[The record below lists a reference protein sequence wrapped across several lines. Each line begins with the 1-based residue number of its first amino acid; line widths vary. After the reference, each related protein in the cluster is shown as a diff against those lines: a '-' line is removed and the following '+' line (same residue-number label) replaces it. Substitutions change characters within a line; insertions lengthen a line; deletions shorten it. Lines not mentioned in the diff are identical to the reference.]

1 MDDLFI
7 ALETT
12 SSNFFR
18 YRIQGVA
25 ENGSCKVLYCE
36 YYDHVFPDE
45 VHLMQIRPYGDTAND
60 GVVQL
65 SFTLPLP
72 LSDRAREAARR
83 YAMLMGISNPLVAH
97 AEAIDKAF
105 TFFVIYGACSHTLD
119 SDQIAVDE
127 MAHEEMDFSEINE
140 LIEQRLGRSVTVIG
154 AAIESD
160 AHTVGI
166 DAIFNAKGFAG
177 HYGLERFPAFR
188 ALNLGAQVS
197 CEALLRRAA
206 AEQAEAILVSQVVTQ
221 KNVHIHNLTRLIELA
236 EAEGVRDRYLFIVGG
251 PRISHAFAKELGYDA
266 GFGPGANATMVASF
280 IAQELVAR
288 KGEG

>member
-1 MDDLFI
+1 
-7 ALETT
+7 
-12 SSNFFR
+12 
-18 YRIQGVA
+18 
-25 ENGSCKVLYCE
+25 
-36 YYDHVFPDE
+36 
-45 VHLMQIRPYGDTAND
+45 MQIRPYGDTAND

-65 SFTLPLP
+65 SFTLPLA
-72 LSDRAREAARR
+72 LNARAREAARR

-97 AEAIDKAF
+97 AEAIDRGF
-105 TFFVIYGACSHTLD
+105 SFFVIYGPCSYTID
-119 SDQIAVDE
+119 PEQILVDE
-127 MAHEEMDFSEINE
+127 MAHNELDFHEINE
-140 LIEQRLGRSVTVIG
+140 LIEKRLGRQVTVIG

-177 HYGLERFPAFR
+177 NYGLERFPAFH

-206 AEQAEAILVSQVVTQ
+206 AEKADAILVSQVVTQ
-221 KNVHIHNLTRLIELA
+221 KNVHIHNLTKLIELA

-251 PRISHAFAKELGYDA
+251 PRISHAFAKESGYDA
-266 GFGPGANATMVASF
+266 GFGPGSNAAMVASY

-288 KGEG
+288 LE

>member
-1 MDDLFI
+1 
-7 ALETT
+7 
-12 SSNFFR
+12 
-18 YRIQGVA
+18 
-25 ENGSCKVLYCE
+25 
-36 YYDHVFPDE
+36 
-45 VHLMQIRPYGDTAND
+45 MQIRPYGDTAND

-72 LSDRAREAARR
+72 LGGRAREAARR
-83 YAMLMGISNPLVAH
+83 YAMLMGISNPLVAQ

-105 TFFVIYGACSHTLD
+105 TFFVIYGACSYTLD
-119 SDQIAVDE
+119 PDQIQVDE
-127 MAHEEMDFSEINE
+127 MAHEEMDFHEINE
-140 LIEQRLGRSVTVIG
+140 LIEQRLGRRVTVIG

-177 HYGLERFPAFR
+177 NYGLERFPAFR

-266 GFGPGANATMVASF
+266 GFGPGANAAMVASY

-288 KGEG
+288 MG

>member
-1 MDDLFI
+1 
-7 ALETT
+7 
-12 SSNFFR
+12 
-18 YRIQGVA
+18 
-25 ENGSCKVLYCE
+25 
-36 YYDHVFPDE
+36 
-45 VHLMQIRPYGDTAND
+45 MQIRPYGDTAND

-72 LSDRAREAARR
+72 LNARAREAARR

-97 AEAIDKAF
+97 AEGIDRGF
-105 TFFVIYGACSHTLD
+105 SFFVIYGPCSYTID
-119 SDQIAVDE
+119 PEQILVDE
-127 MAHEEMDFSEINE
+127 MAHDELDFHEINE
-140 LIEQRLGRSVTVIG
+140 LIEKRLGRQVTVIG

-177 HYGLERFPAFR
+177 NYGLERFPAFH

-206 AEQAEAILVSQVVTQ
+206 AEKADAILVSQVVTQ
-221 KNVHIHNLTRLIELA
+221 KNVHIHNLTKLIELA
-236 EAEGVRDRYLFIVGG
+236 EAEEVRDRYLFIVGG
-251 PRISHAFAKELGYDA
+251 PRISHAFAKESGYDA
-266 GFGPGANATMVASF
+266 GFGPGSNAAMVASY

-288 KGEG
+288 ME

>member
-1 MDDLFI
+1 
-7 ALETT
+7 
-12 SSNFFR
+12 
-18 YRIQGVA
+18 
-25 ENGSCKVLYCE
+25 
-36 YYDHVFPDE
+36 
-45 VHLMQIRPYGDTAND
+45 MQIRPYGDTAND

-72 LSDRAREAARR
+72 LNARAREAARR

-97 AEAIDKAF
+97 AEGIDRDF
-105 TFFVIYGACSHTLD
+105 SFFVIYGPCSYTID
-119 SDQIAVDE
+119 PEQILVDE
-127 MAHEEMDFSEINE
+127 MAHDELDFHEINE
-140 LIEQRLGRSVTVIG
+140 LIEKRLGRQVTVIG

-177 HYGLERFPAFR
+177 NYGLERFPAFH

-206 AEQAEAILVSQVVTQ
+206 AEKADAILVSQVVTQ
-221 KNVHIHNLTRLIELA
+221 KNVHIHNLTKLIELA
-236 EAEGVRDRYLFIVGG
+236 EAEGVRARYLFIVGG
-251 PRISHAFAKELGYDA
+251 PRISHAFAKESGYDA
-266 GFGPGANATMVASF
+266 GFGPGSNAAMVASY

-288 KGEG
+288 ME

>member
-1 MDDLFI
+1 
-7 ALETT
+7 
-12 SSNFFR
+12 
-18 YRIQGVA
+18 
-25 ENGSCKVLYCE
+25 
-36 YYDHVFPDE
+36 
-45 VHLMQIRPYGDTAND
+45 MQIRPYGDTAND

-72 LSDRAREAARR
+72 LSGKAREVARR
-83 YAMLMGISNPLVAH
+83 YAMLMGISNPLVAQ

-119 SDQIAVDE
+119 PDQISVDE
-127 MAHEEMDFSEINE
+127 LAHEEMDFHEINE
-140 LIEQRLGRSVTVIG
+140 LIEQRLGRRVTVIG

-177 HYGLERFPAFR
+177 NYGLERFPAFR

-266 GFGPGANATMVASF
+266 GFGSGSNAAMVASY

-288 KGEG
+288 ME

>member
-1 MDDLFI
+1 
-7 ALETT
+7 
-12 SSNFFR
+12 
-18 YRIQGVA
+18 
-25 ENGSCKVLYCE
+25 
-36 YYDHVFPDE
+36 
-45 VHLMQIRPYGDTAND
+45 MQIRPYGDTAND

-72 LSDRAREAARR
+72 LSGRAREAARR
-83 YAMLMGISNPLVAH
+83 YAMLMGINNPLVAH

-119 SDQIAVDE
+119 PDQIKVDE
-127 MAHEEMDFSEINE
+127 MAHREMDFHEVNE
-140 LIEQRLGRSVTVIG
+140 LIEQCLGRRVTVIG

-177 HYGLERFPAFR
+177 NYGLERFPAFR

-221 KNVHIHNLTRLIELA
+221 KNVHIHNLTKLIELA

-266 GFGPGANATMVASF
+266 GFGPGSNAIMVASY

-288 KGEG
+288 IG

>member
-1 MDDLFI
+1 
-7 ALETT
+7 
-12 SSNFFR
+12 
-18 YRIQGVA
+18 
-25 ENGSCKVLYCE
+25 
-36 YYDHVFPDE
+36 
-45 VHLMQIRPYGDTAND
+45 MQIRPYGDTAND

-72 LSDRAREAARR
+72 LGAKAREVARR

-97 AEAIDKAF
+97 AESIDPQF
-105 TFFVIYGACSHTLD
+105 SFFVVYGACSHTIDPEQVAADELAHDELD
-119 SDQIAVDE
+119 FYAVND
-127 MAHEEMDFSEINE
+127 
-140 LIEQRLGRSVTVIG
+140 LIEQRLRRQVTVIG

-177 HYGLERFPAFR
+177 NYGLERFPAFR
-188 ALNLGAQVS
+188 AINLGAQVS

-206 AEQAEAILVSQVVTQ
+206 REQAEAILVSQVVTQ
-221 KNVHIHNLTRLIELA
+221 KNVHVHNLTKLIELA

-251 PRISHAFAKELGYDA
+251 PRISHAFARELGYDA
-266 GFGPGANATMVASF
+266 GFGPGTTALTVASY

-288 KGEG
+288 SEHLP

>member
-1 MDDLFI
+1 
-7 ALETT
+7 
-12 SSNFFR
+12 
-18 YRIQGVA
+18 
-25 ENGSCKVLYCE
+25 
-36 YYDHVFPDE
+36 
-45 VHLMQIRPYGDTAND
+45 MQIRPYGDTAND
-60 GVVQL
+60 GMVQL

-72 LSDRAREAARR
+72 LNANAREAARR
-83 YAMLMGISNPLVAH
+83 YAMLMGVSNPLVAH

-119 SDQIAVDE
+119 PETIQVDE
-127 MAHEEMDFSEINE
+127 LAQHTLDFHEINA
-140 LIEQRLGRSVTVIG
+140 LIEERLGRRVTVIG

-177 HYGLERFPAFR
+177 NYGLERFPAFR

-197 CEALLRRAA
+197 CEALLRRASV
-206 AEQAEAILVSQVVTQ
+206 ERTDAILVSQVVTQ

-236 EAEGVRDRYLFIVGG
+236 EAEGVRDRYLMIVGG
-251 PRISHAFAKELGYDA
+251 PRLSHAFAKELGYDA
-266 GFGPGANATMVASF
+266 GFGPGSTAAMVASY

-288 KGEG
+288 MDERANASQ

>member
-1 MDDLFI
+1 
-7 ALETT
+7 
-12 SSNFFR
+12 
-18 YRIQGVA
+18 
-25 ENGSCKVLYCE
+25 
-36 YYDHVFPDE
+36 
-45 VHLMQIRPYGDTAND
+45 MQIRPYGDTAND
-60 GVVQL
+60 GVVQI

-72 LSDRAREAARR
+72 LGGRAREAARR

-97 AEAIDKAF
+97 AEAIDRAF
-105 TFFVIYGACSHTLD
+105 TFFVVYGACSHTLD
-119 SDQIAVDE
+119 PDQIQVDE
-127 MAHEEMDFSEINE
+127 LAHEEMGFHEINE
-140 LIEQRLGRSVTVIG
+140 LIEQRLGRRVTVIG

-177 HYGLERFPAFR
+177 NYGLERFPAFR

-206 AEQAEAILVSQVVTQ
+206 VEQTEAILVSQVVTQ

-266 GFGPGANATMVASF
+266 GFGPGSNAAMVASY

-288 KGEG
+288 RG

>member
-1 MDDLFI
+1 
-7 ALETT
+7 
-12 SSNFFR
+12 
-18 YRIQGVA
+18 
-25 ENGSCKVLYCE
+25 
-36 YYDHVFPDE
+36 
-45 VHLMQIRPYGDTAND
+45 MQIRPYGDTAND
-60 GVVQL
+60 GIIQL

-72 LSDRAREAARR
+72 LSARAREAARR

-97 AEAIDKAF
+97 AEAIDSGF
-105 TFFVIYGACSHTLD
+105 SFFVIYGACLYIID
-119 SDQIAVDE
+119 PEQILVDE
-127 MAHEEMDFSEINE
+127 MAHEELDFHEINE
-140 LIEQRLGRSVTVIG
+140 LIEKRLGRRVTVIG

-177 HYGLERFPAFR
+177 NYGLECFPAFH

-197 CEALLRRAA
+197 CGALLRRAA
-206 AEQAEAILVSQVVTQ
+206 VEKAEAILVSQVVTQ
-221 KNVHIHNLTRLIELA
+221 KNVHMHNLTKLIELA

-266 GFGPGANATMVASF
+266 GFGPGSNAAMVASY

-288 KGEG
+288 ME